1 MSDNDDEEYDVK
13 FDSPK
18 RDSNDPKV
26 SFNFFSGNQ
35 NMFFDKTNIFLKLSF
50 YQCTEPLSTIVLTP
64 SAKILAMK

>member
-35 NMFFDKTNIFLKLSF
+35 NMFFW
-50 YQCTEPLSTIVLTP
+50 
-64 SAKILAMK
+64 